1 MYGERPVTELLK
13 PEQRQLDLGKP
24 WVCLFIHQVLPPQCP
39 AQGLVQHSHVS
50 TDPSC
55 GDRHLPTP
63 GPLLLWFPSPG
74 TVHPARF
81 WAQKLLC
88 TFGVTSSER
97 PSLPSAAFPS
107 RALTGVFQVR
117 ASCFEMTLR
126 IHFVSSIPMS
136 AQKTGTFGLF
146 CSLL

>member
-1 MYGERPVTELLK
+1 MYGERPVTKLLT

-24 WVCLFIHQVLPPQCP
+24 WVCSFIHQLLPPQCP
-39 AQGLVQHSHVS
+39 AQGLAQHIHVF
-50 TDPSC
+50 TDPSW
-55 GDRHLPTP
+55 GDMYLPTP
-63 GPLLLWFPSPG
+63 GPLLLRFPSPG
-74 TVHPARF
+74 TVHSARF
-81 WAQKLLC
+81 WAQKPLR

-97 PSLPSAAFPS
+97 PSLPIAAFPS
-107 RALTGVFQVR
+107 RALTGVFQIR

-126 IHFVSSIPMS
+126 IHFVSSIPTL